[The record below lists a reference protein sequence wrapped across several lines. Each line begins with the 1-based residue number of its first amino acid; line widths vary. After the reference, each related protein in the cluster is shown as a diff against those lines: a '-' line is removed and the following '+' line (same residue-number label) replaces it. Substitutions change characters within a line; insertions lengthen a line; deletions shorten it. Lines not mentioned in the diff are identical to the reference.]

1 MIMLDTHV
9 AVALYEGRSAGLSAR
24 ALRRLD
30 REPTTISPAVLLE
43 LELLHEIK
51 RIRLP
56 ARPIADHLR
65 ERLSIAV
72 ASESFAEVTGA
83 ALAFGFT
90 RDPFDRLI
98 AGHAQLNRATLLTF
112 DAQLHRHYA
121 DALA

>member
-1 MIMLDTHV
+1 MT
-9 AVALYEGRSAGLSAR
+9 SAMAESSSLFHAGS
-24 ALRRLD
+24 
-30 REPTTISPAVLLE
+30 I
-43 LELLHEIK
+43 
-51 RIRLP
+51 
-56 ARPIADHLR
+56 
-65 ERLSIAV
+65 SIAI

-112 DAQLHRHYA
+112 DTQLHRHYA